1 MASETHPIVVKTNLT
16 PEEFFALEA
25 MREQDGLSQSAF
37 IRQLIK
43 HKARTAAAERQG
55 MGPKEDFDNA

>member
-1 MASETHPIVVKTNLT
+1 MASATHPIVVKTNLT

-43 HKARTAAAERQG
+43 CRARLVAAERQE
-55 MGPKEDFDNA
+55 MVPKEGGESA